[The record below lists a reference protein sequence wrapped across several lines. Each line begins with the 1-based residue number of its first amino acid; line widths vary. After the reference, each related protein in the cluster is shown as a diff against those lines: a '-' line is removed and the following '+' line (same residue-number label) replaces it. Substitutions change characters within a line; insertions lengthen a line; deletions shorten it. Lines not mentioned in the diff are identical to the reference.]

1 LIELIYE
8 KRREGY
14 FIDFIRELKEKRE
27 SSDYELKIH
36 ITKEDAERAIYLAES
51 VLDGI
56 R

>member
-1 LIELIYE
+1 M
-8 KRREGY
+8 
-14 FIDFIRELKEKRE
+14 DFIRELKEKRE

-51 VLDGI
+51 ILDGI